1 MYGTVAAVCSRC
13 QEFVQMLYSL
23 FMDSDGVLRIGELSK
38 RSGVSP
44 ELLRAW
50 ERRYGLLRPVRSA
63 GGLRLYTPAD
73 VERVRVMRQHIAD
86 GLAAAEAAALALRA
100 GVGDGAAPMALRPEA
115 VRDDLADALDRYDEP
130 RAQAILDRLLAV
142 ATVDT
147 LLSEVVLPYLRE
159 LGERWLRGDA
169 SVAQEHFA
177 SSVVRGRLLGLAR
190 GWGLGLGPTAVL
202 ACLPGEQHDLGLIA
216 FGLALRSRGWRIVY
230 LGTDSPIETVE
241 EVARQLDPSLVV
253 LTAVSSERV
262 LPVLP
267 QLQALAGRHRLALG
281 GAAAANG
288 ALEGSD
294 ALALS
299 GDPIAEA
306 ARVTTLVQGGERAA
320 VRTAVLGATGFV
332 GRALVPALAQRGEVV
347 AVSRR
352 ATAPELPGVRSRRR
366 RPHQPRIDARR
377 ARGRRRR
384 LSPRPLAR
392 RAQLLRAR
400 SAGGRERRGRGR
412 ASGRRPDRLS
422 RRARR

>member
-1 MYGTVAAVCSRC
+1 MN
-13 QEFVQMLYSL
+13 
-23 FMDSDGVLRIGELSK
+23 SDGVLRIGELSK

-73 VERVRVMRQHIAD
+73 VERVRVMRQHLAD

-100 GVGDGAAPMALRPEA
+100 GIGDEAAPMALRPEA

-147 LLSEVVLPYLRE
+147 LLSEVVLPYLHE
-159 LGERWLRGDA
+159 LGERWVRGDA

-190 GWGLGLGPTAVL
+190 GWGLGLGPTAIL

-216 FGLALRSRGWRIVY
+216 FGLALHSRGWRIVY
-230 LGTDSPIETVE
+230 LGSDSPIETVE
-241 EVARQLDPSLVV
+241 EVSRQLDPSLVV

-262 LPVLP
+262 EPVVSHLR
-267 QLQALAGRHRLALG
+267 ALAGRHRLGLG
-281 GAAAANG
+281 GAAAG
-288 ALEGSD
+288 DGELEASG

-299 GDPIAEA
+299 GDPVAEA
-306 ARVTTLVQGGERAA
+306 ARVTMLVQGSGE
-320 VRTAVLGATGFV
+320 
-332 GRALVPALAQRGEVV
+332 
-347 AVSRR
+347 
-352 ATAPELPGVRSRRR
+352 
-366 RPHQPRIDARR
+366 
-377 ARGRRRR
+377 
-384 LSPRPLAR
+384 PL
-392 RAQLLRAR
+392 
-400 SAGGRERRGRGR
+400 
-412 ASGRRPDRLS
+412 
-422 RRARR
+422 

>member
-1 MYGTVAAVCSRC
+1 
-13 QEFVQMLYSL
+13 
-23 FMDSDGVLRIGELSK
+23 MDSNGVLRIGELSK

-73 VERVRVMRQHIAD
+73 VERVRVMRQHLAE
-86 GLAAAEAAALALRA
+86 GLAAAEAAALALRSEA
-100 GVGDGAAPMALRPEA
+100 GDAATPMVLRPEA

-147 LLSEVVLPYLRE
+147 LLSEVVLPYLHE

-216 FGLALRSRGWRIVY
+216 FVLALRSRGWRIVY
-230 LGTDSPIETVE
+230 LGGDSPIETVE
-241 EVARQLDPSLVV
+241 EVSRQLDPSLVV
-253 LTAVSSERV
+253 LAATSSERV
-262 LPVLP
+262 EPVVT
-267 QLQALAGRHRLALG
+267 QLRELAGRHRLALG
-281 GAAAANG
+281 GAAAGND
-288 ALEGSD
+288 ALQAGG

-306 ARVTTLVQGGERAA
+306 ARVTTLVQGGD
-320 VRTAVLGATGFV
+320 
-332 GRALVPALAQRGEVV
+332 P
-347 AVSRR
+347 
-352 ATAPELPGVRSRRR
+352 P
-366 RPHQPRIDARR
+366 
-377 ARGRRRR
+377 
-384 LSPRPLAR
+384 
-392 RAQLLRAR
+392 
-400 SAGGRERRGRGR
+400 
-412 ASGRRPDRLS
+412 
-422 RRARR
+422 

>member
-1 MYGTVAAVCSRC
+1 
-13 QEFVQMLYSL
+13 
-23 FMDSDGVLRIGELSK
+23 MDSNGVLRIGELSK

-73 VERVRVMRQHIAD
+73 VERVRVMRQHLAD
-86 GLAAAEAAALALRA
+86 GLAAAEAAGLALRA
-100 GVGDGAAPMALRPEA
+100 GIGDEAAPMALRPEA
-115 VRDDLADALDRYDEP
+115 MRDDLADALDRYDEP

-147 LLSEVVLPYLRE
+147 LLSEVVLPYLHE
-159 LGERWLRGDA
+159 LGERWVRGDA

-230 LGTDSPIETVE
+230 LGSDSPIETVE
-241 EVARQLDPSLVV
+241 EVSRQLDPSLVA

-262 LPVLP
+262 EPVVAHLR
-267 QLQALAGRHRLALG
+267 ALAGRHRLALG
-281 GAAAANG
+281 GAAAGNG
-288 ALEGSD
+288 ALEASG

-299 GDPIAEA
+299 GDPVAEA
-306 ARVTTLVQGGERAA
+306 ARVTTLVQGSGE
-320 VRTAVLGATGFV
+320 
-332 GRALVPALAQRGEVV
+332 
-347 AVSRR
+347 
-352 ATAPELPGVRSRRR
+352 
-366 RPHQPRIDARR
+366 
-377 ARGRRRR
+377 
-384 LSPRPLAR
+384 PL
-392 RAQLLRAR
+392 
-400 SAGGRERRGRGR
+400 
-412 ASGRRPDRLS
+412 
-422 RRARR
+422 